1 MVCFI
6 DALDE
11 CEEWQIRDM
20 ISFFEHVGEL
30 AVLAGIRF
38 QVCFASRYYPH
49 ITIRKGLGLVLER
62 QEGHHQDIT
71 NYLESE
77 LKIGQSKIAKEI

>member
-20 ISFFEHVGEL
+20 ISFFKHVGEL
-30 AVLAGIRF
+30 TVLAGITF
-38 QVCFASRYYPH
+38 WICFLSRHYPH
-49 ITIRKGLGLVLER
+49 ITIRKGQGLVLEG
-62 QEGHHQDIT
+62 QEGHNQDIT
-71 NYLESE
+71 NYLDSE
-77 LKIGQSKIAKEI
+77 LKIGHSKVAG